1 MGSSSNT
8 SKTSAAK
15 MEEKNKKQNKF
26 IEEDGVKMKFIMKQ
40 SRISKKIDITH
51 LKRPKYKWA

>member
-40 SRISKKIDITH
+40 SRICKKIDITH
-51 LKRPKYKWA
+51 LKRPKYK

>member
-51 LKRPKYKWA
+51 LKRPKYK

>member
-40 SRISKKIDITH
+40 SRISKKIDITQ
-51 LKRPKYKWA
+51 LKRPKYK

>member
-40 SRISKKIDITH
+40 SRISKKIEITH
-51 LKRPKYKWA
+51 LKRPKYK

>member
-26 IEEDGVKMKFIMKQ
+26 IGEDGVKMKFIMKQ

-51 LKRPKYKWA
+51 LKRPKYK

>member
-15 MEEKNKKQNKF
+15 MEEKNKKQNQF

-51 LKRPKYKWA
+51 LKRPKYK